1 MASKRAGQMIQRG
14 ERTWVVRVFLGREAG
29 KRRYANRTVH
39 GVKKDAERVLN
50 ELLLQQS
57 QGIAVEPSKQ
67 TLSAY
72 LDRWLEEACKQ
83 RVRKRTFEDYKALLV
98 RHVRPR
104 IGLRALAKLSPLD
117 IQGVYSAMLEI
128 GLSPRTVRYVHAVLR
143 SALKQAVRWRLLAA
157 NPADSVDLPKQQRKE
172 MQAMTADQV
181 RAFLGGLA
189 GKREHPLFL
198 LAVTTGLRPSE
209 FLAIRWADVDGP
221 VLSVCR
227 SLSRLGTFEDT
238 KRAGSRR
245 TVRLNSGLVVALREH
260 KKRQAE
266 ERLAAGAAW
275 SAGDLIFPDHT
286 GRPMHWRTLENRYK
300 ASLAIAGLSGFR
312 LYDLRHT
319 AATLAL
325 SAGVPVKVISEQLGH
340 ATASFTMDVY
350 SHVLPEMQ
358 TEAAA
363 RVEAL
368 LFGPR

>member
-1 MASKRAGQMIQRG
+1 MASKRSGQIIQRG
-14 ERTWVVRVFLGREAG
+14 ERTWLVRVFLGREAG
-29 KRRYANRTVH
+29 KRKYANRTVH
-39 GVKKDAERVLN
+39 GIKKDAERVLN

-72 LDRWLEEACKQ
+72 LDRWLEDACKS
-83 RVRKRTFEDYKALLV
+83 RVRTRTFEDYKALLV

-104 IGLRALAKLSPLD
+104 IGLRAIAKLSPLD
-117 IQGVYSAMLEI
+117 IQGVYSAMLDL

-157 NPADSVDLPKQQRKE
+157 NPADSVDLPKKQHKE

-209 FLAIRWADVDGP
+209 YLALRWVDVAGASLG
-221 VLSVCR
+221 VRR
-227 SLSRLGTFEDT
+227 SLSRFGTFEDT
-238 KRAGSRR
+238 KRAASRR
-245 TVRLNSGLVVALREH
+245 TVQLNGALVVALREH

-266 ERLAAGAAW
+266 ERLAAGPAW
-275 SAGDLIFPDHT
+275 DAGDLIFPDHT
-286 GRPMHWRTLENRYK
+286 GRPTHWRTLENRYK
-300 ASLAIAGLSGFR
+300 AALAIAGLSGFR

-340 ATASFTMDVY
+340 ADAAMTLNVY
-350 SHVLPEMQ
+350 SHVLPGMQ
-358 TEAAA
+358 EDAAA

-368 LFGPR
+368 LFGPP